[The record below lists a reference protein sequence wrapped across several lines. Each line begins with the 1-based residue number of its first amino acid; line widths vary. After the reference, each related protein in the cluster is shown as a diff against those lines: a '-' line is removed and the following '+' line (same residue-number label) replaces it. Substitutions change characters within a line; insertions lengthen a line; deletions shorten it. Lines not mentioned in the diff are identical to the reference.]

1 MQTVKL
7 HCGVEMP
14 LLGFGCLM
22 TLNAKEPLLM
32 LSIRD
37 TPDRYRCAC
46 LFSVSGLAF
55 DFQST
60 SHFFY

>member
-37 TPDRYRCAC
+37 TP
-46 LFSVSGLAF
+46 
-55 DFQST
+55 
-60 SHFFY
+60 